1 MKRICSEDLPMLK
14 KHSFALLALAAL
26 LAACASGPDLRSDYD
41 RSADF
46 GQYRT
51 FGFVDKL
58 GTDSAG
64 YSSLV
69 TSHFK
74 SAVTREMEARGY
86 VLNQANPD
94 LLVNFNASSRTQ
106 TDVQSMPSAAP
117 MGMGYYGY
125 RGGMYAPWPMYATND
140 VQTVHYKVGTA
151 NIDVV
156 DAKRK
161 QLIWEGVGEGRL
173 KEESLQ
179 NPGPAIDRAVALL
192 FQSYPARAGTAA
204 MAPAQ

>member
-1 MKRICSEDLPMLK
+1 MLK
-14 KHSFALLALAAL
+14 KHSFALLALATL

-41 RSADF
+41 RTADF
-46 GQYRT
+46 AQYRT

-74 SAVTREMEARGY
+74 SAVTREMESRGY

-125 RGGMYAPWPMYATND
+125 RGGMYAPWPMYSTND

-192 FQSYPARAGTAA
+192 FQSYPARAGTAS
-204 MAPAQ
+204 MVPAK

>member
-1 MKRICSEDLPMLK
+1 MLK
-14 KHSFALLALAAL
+14 KNSLALFALAAL
-26 LAACASGPDLRSDYD
+26 LTACATGPETRSDYD

-46 GQYRT
+46 SQYRT
-51 FGFVDKL
+51 FGFVENP
-58 GTDSAG
+58 GTDASG

-74 SAVTREMEARGY
+74 RAATHEMELRGY

-94 LLVNFNASSRTQ
+94 LLVNFSVSARTQ
-106 TDVQSMPSAAP
+106 TDVQSTPSVAP

-125 RGGMYAPWPMYATND
+125 RGGMYAPWPMYDTGY
-140 VQTVHYKVGTA
+140 VTSVTYKVGTA

-161 QLIWEGVGEGRL
+161 QLVWEGVAEGRL
-173 KEESLQ
+173 KEEALQ
-179 NPGPAIDRAVALL
+179 NPGPAIDGAVALI
-192 FQSYPARAGTAA
+192 FQSYPARAGTVAT
-204 MAPAQ
+204 MPAKK

>member
-1 MKRICSEDLPMLK
+1 MLK
-14 KHSFALLALAAL
+14 KNSLALFTLAAL
-26 LAACASGPDLRSDYD
+26 LTACASGPDLRSDYD
-41 RSADF
+41 RTADF
-46 GQYRT
+46 TQYRT
-51 FGFVDKL
+51 FGFVVPL
-58 GTDSAG
+58 GTDKSG

-74 SAVTREMEARGY
+74 GAVTREMESRGY

-94 LLVNFNASSRTQ
+94 LLVNFSVSARTQ
-106 TDVQSMPSAAP
+106 TDVQSTPSVAP
-117 MGMGYYGY
+117 MGMGMGGYYGY

-140 VQTVHYKVGTA
+140 VSSITYKVGTA

-161 QLIWEGVGEGRL
+161 QLVWEGVAEGRL

-179 NPGPAIDRAVALL
+179 NPGPAIDSAVVQIFA
-192 FQSYPARAGTAA
+192 SYPARAGAVA
-204 MAPAQ
+204 SAPAKK

>member
-1 MKRICSEDLPMLK
+1 MLK
-14 KHSFALLALAAL
+14 KHSFVLLALATL
-26 LAACASGPDLRSDYD
+26 LTACASGPDLRSDYD

-46 GQYRT
+46 TQYRT

-94 LLVNFNASSRTQ
+94 LLVNFSASARTQ
-106 TDVQSMPSAAP
+106 TDVQSVPSAAP

-204 MAPAQ
+204 MAPAK